1 MVTKKKKVSVLT
13 SPTIN
18 RRKKSI
24 RMNQNGLL
32 SAEKEVTSLTE
43 IVKPL
48 TLLFLLPNVKAEI
61 KIIVMVASQA
71 ETQKQRKKRKK
82 KDLTRNILTLINL
95 KVERREML
103 ILIVKAERRG
113 MVIVMKA
120 RKKV

>member
-1 MVTKKKKVSVLT
+1 
-13 SPTIN
+13 
-18 RRKKSI
+18 
-24 RMNQNGLL
+24 MNQNGLL

-71 ETQKQRKKRKK
+71 ETQNQRKKRKK

-103 ILIVKAERRG
+103 ILIVKAERRD